1 MNRDE
6 YEKCLEGFDQLVSMA
21 RMYSAV
27 LETFIQDDEETEG
40 VLNTYRGF
48 FAPVKAALHNGMLL
62 EAAKALDK
70 NSQAASLQNLL
81 KAVGEAP
88 EFAPGFDASGVDQWL
103 VEREEV
109 IRGLRVL
116 RNKRLAHFD
125 VPAELPGGT
134 TYGDFTDLL
143 EDLNKYSTDL
153 QLAFRGHAATMD
165 LAAKEVRQDT
175 EALRR
180 ALVKVRREEHRRWDE
195 YLSALDQ

>member
-70 NSQAASLQNLL
+70 DSQAASLQNLL

-134 TYGDFTDLL
+134 TYGDFADLL

-180 ALVKVRREEHRRWDE
+180 TLVKVRREEHRRADE
-195 YLSALDQ
+195 YLNALDQ

>member
-1 MNRDE
+1 M
-6 YEKCLEGFDQLVSMA
+6 
-21 RMYSAV
+21 
-27 LETFIQDDEETEG
+27 
-40 VLNTYRGF
+40 
-48 FAPVKAALHNGMLL
+48 
-62 EAAKALDK
+62 
-70 NSQAASLQNLL
+70 
-81 KAVGEAP
+81 
-88 EFAPGFDASGVDQWL
+88 DQWL

-125 VPAELPGGT
+125 VPAELPGGI

>member
-81 KAVGEAP
+81 RAVGEAP

-125 VPAELPGGT
+125 VPAELPGGI

-180 ALVKVRREEHRRWDE
+180 ALVKVRREQHRRADE